1 MATAA
6 RREET
11 REIPI
16 LEVLLVSRGTE
27 VRVVREYKVKVCREM
42 PLVFLLITRLP
53 LDLHA
58 LGYNRFG
65 FLKFFVNVKK
75 FIGTH

>member
-1 MATAA
+1 MAKAA

-16 LEVLLVSRGTE
+16 LDGLVTTKVPLVSRRTE
-27 VRVVREYKVKVCREM
+27 GRVVREYKAKGYRET
-42 PLVFLLITRLP
+42 PLAFMLITRVP

-58 LGYNRFG
+58 LG
-65 FLKFFVNVKK
+65 L
-75 FIGTH
+75 